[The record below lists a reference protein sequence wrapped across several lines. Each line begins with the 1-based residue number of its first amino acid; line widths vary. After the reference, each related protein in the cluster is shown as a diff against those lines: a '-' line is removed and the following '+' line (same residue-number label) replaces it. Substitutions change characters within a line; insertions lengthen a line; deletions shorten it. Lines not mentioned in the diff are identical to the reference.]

1 MTLLSTFPCLCYVY
15 RYKCEF
21 TECKD
26 RDLSVSVAIICCGIL
41 RRQCGHCGEG
51 QTPQP
56 KGVMAVTGPDHP
68 AYEVRFKVCVK

>member
-1 MTLLSTFPCLCYVY
+1 MTFPSTFPCLCYVY

-41 RRQCGHCGEG
+41 GAAVRGKRLN
-51 QTPQP
+51 P
-56 KGVMAVTGPDHP
+56 KESWP
-68 AYEVRFKVCVK
+68 AQAPTTRPMK